1 MPKVPAETYQSKK
14 SDTTRVAVLEAAVQ
28 CYIKIGYAN
37 TTVTKIAEQAE
48 LSRGAM
54 MYHFDDVRSIII
66 ASVGYL
72 MDKRLEEYES
82 LILPAEK
89 EAAGEITEKSLEMT
103 INALWKFSHSS
114 YHIAYQELIVA
125 ARTDPEIAKVVRP
138 AQKNFDNRIEEHIR
152 SHFPAWQ
159 EVEEIRET
167 ITELYF
173 YTIQGVSFFSLATKK
188 QPKIKKL
195 FSLLVRTALN
205 EYGEATAE
213 RKSWS
218 VSIRP
223 VSAN

>member
-1 MPKVPAETYQSKK
+1 MPKVPTETYQSKK
-14 SDTTRVAVLEAAVQ
+14 SDTTRVVVLEAAVQ

-82 LILPAEK
+82 LILSAEK

-103 INALWKFSHSS
+103 INALWKFFHSS

-138 AQKNFDNRIEEHIR
+138 AQKDFDNRIGEHIR

-173 YTIQGVSFFSLATKK
+173 YTLQGVSFFSLATNK

-195 FSLLVRTALN
+195 FSLLVRTALS
-205 EYGEATAE
+205 EYHEAAAE
-213 RKSWS
+213 RKS
-218 VSIRP
+218 
-223 VSAN
+223 